1 MHVMAIFLRLNVSVR
16 LNAHVCVSF
25 VLSFLWR
32 ALQADGGFTADPV
45 PNLGVGVYAAEDST
59 LCPA

>member
-1 MHVMAIFLRLNVSVR
+1 MLMF
-16 LNAHVCVSF
+16 VCVSF

-32 ALQADGGFTADPV
+32 VLQADGGVAADPV

-59 LCPA
+59 LCPV